1 MRKVMIVDDDSMVY
15 HIVKKTIPWEEYRM
29 EVTAYA
35 PNGMKAIEYLA
46 ENKIDVLF
54 VDLSMPHMGG
64 MEFIRRVYEYLPET
78 VFVILS
84 SHSEYRFVKESFC
97 IGAFDYLLKVD
108 IDDEAIISELLNR
121 VTDKLEKMKK
131 EGERH
136 FDLGDLIS
144 KLNFSPQDGEK
155 DEYWYCVQT
164 LHLQP
169 EANRLKIAEILL
181 KQSEANNM
189 VYGCYEGHFVIL
201 YYTRDKK
208 AAEKLMPS
216 IYESV
221 IKQALGI
228 IASGKSCWG
237 FYRDIEELY
246 LESVRNI
253 DDGFFRI
260 KEYLMENYSNQ
271 ELSLQM
277 VADALNMNR
286 RSVSKYVSDYSGLM
300 FKAYLNEIR
309 IQTAKEKLSKTN
321 MRIQEV
327 AYASG
332 YTNVEHFT
340 RIFTEKAGCSP
351 SQYAA
356 SRKNQNELLL

>member
-15 HIVKKTIPWEEYRM
+15 HIVKKTIPWEEYQM
-29 EVTAYA
+29 EVVAYA
-35 PNGMKAIEYLA
+35 PNGLKAIDYLT
-46 ENKIDVLF
+46 ENEVDVLF

-64 MEFIRRVYEYLPET
+64 MELIRRVYEYLPRT

-108 IDDEAIISELLNR
+108 IDDDAIISQLLNR

-131 EGERH
+131 ERERQ
-136 FDLGDLIS
+136 FDLGDFIS
-144 KLNFSPQDGEK
+144 KLNLSPKDGGK
-155 DEYWYCVQT
+155 DEYWYRVQT
-164 LHLQP
+164 FHLRP
-169 EANRLKIAEILL
+169 EANRLKIAENLL
-181 KQSEANNM
+181 RQSEADDM

-201 YYTRDKK
+201 YYTRDKN
-208 AAEKLMPS
+208 AVDELMPS
-216 IYESV
+216 KYES
-221 IKQALGI
+221 IIESTGGI
-228 IASGKSCWG
+228 IASGASCWG

-260 KEYLMENYSNQ
+260 KEYLMHNYSNQ

-286 RSVSKYVSDYSGLM
+286 RSVSKYVSDYTGLM
-300 FKAYLNEIR
+300 FKAYLNDIR

-340 RIFTEKAGCSP
+340 RIFTEKTGCSP

-356 SRKNQNELLL
+356 SRKKQNELFL

>member
-15 HIVKKTIPWEEYRM
+15 HIVKKTIPWEKYRM

-155 DEYWYCVQT
+155 DDRT
-164 LHLQP
+164 
-169 EANRLKIAEILL
+169 
-181 KQSEANNM
+181 S
-189 VYGCYEGHFVIL
+189 
-201 YYTRDKK
+201 
-208 AAEKLMPS
+208 
-216 IYESV
+216 
-221 IKQALGI
+221 
-228 IASGKSCWG
+228 SC
-237 FYRDIEELY
+237 E
-246 LESVRNI
+246 
-253 DDGFFRI
+253 
-260 KEYLMENYSNQ
+260 
-271 ELSLQM
+271 
-277 VADALNMNR
+277 
-286 RSVSKYVSDYSGLM
+286 
-300 FKAYLNEIR
+300 
-309 IQTAKEKLSKTN
+309 
-321 MRIQEV
+321 
-327 AYASG
+327 
-332 YTNVEHFT
+332 
-340 RIFTEKAGCSP
+340 
-351 SQYAA
+351 
-356 SRKNQNELLL
+356 